1 MRGLIVT
8 SIAQFRAEGN
18 QKAACIFVKKG
29 YTKYNRYK
37 TRRRGSPCQSGAG
50 KREMRMFSNQPR
62 KFYRRSPLIEVICQL
77 RFPDILKIEAH
88 EPADFQDA
96 IRQVYPQYAKRIE
109 QLPPQNAGGKMV
121 EQGTVN
127 NYQFISADGGW
138 KVSLTKGFIA
148 LSTTRYTR
156 WEEFAKRLDVVLAA
170 FIKIYQPAY
179 FTRVGLRYMNAVN
192 KAALGFAETP
202 WHELIAPGYLGLMA
216 DEDARRQV
224 FIKCEQLVTVTMPGG
239 AKANIKCG
247 PGLLRKVDN
256 RTRQVDEQKVFMLD
270 LDVFFDGKMPLGQVA
285 GALNIVH
292 DNAGSLFSGAVRQP
306 LLDAMEPEA
315 D

>member
-1 MRGLIVT
+1 
-8 SIAQFRAEGN
+8 
-18 QKAACIFVKKG
+18 
-29 YTKYNRYK
+29 
-37 TRRRGSPCQSGAG
+37 
-50 KREMRMFSNQPR
+50 MFSNQPR

-216 DEDARRQV
+216 TAPVRSTNRRSSCWTSMCSLTA
-224 FIKCEQLVTVTMPGG
+224 KCPSGR
-239 AKANIKCG
+239 
-247 PGLLRKVDN
+247 LRAHSTSSTTTQEASFPVPSGSRCWTPWSRK
-256 RTRQVDEQKVFMLD
+256 RTDCFGIFTIRKNPPAPTSRRIFSFQD
-270 LDVFFDGKMPLGQVA
+270 LDAAAGFQRLVLEQQQLFGK
-285 GALNIVH
+285 
-292 DNAGSLFSGAVRQP
+292 QP
-306 LLDAMEPEA
+306 GEPA
-315 D
+315 

>member
-1 MRGLIVT
+1 
-8 SIAQFRAEGN
+8 
-18 QKAACIFVKKG
+18 
-29 YTKYNRYK
+29 
-37 TRRRGSPCQSGAG
+37 
-50 KREMRMFSNQPR
+50 MRMFSNQPR

-138 KVSLTKGFIA
+138 KVSLAKDFIA

-179 FTRVGLRYMNAVN
+179 FTRVGLRYMNA
-192 KAALGFAETP
+192 
-202 WHELIAPGYLGLMA
+202 PGYLGLMA
-216 DEDARRQV
+216 DEAARRQM

-306 LLDAMEPEA
+306 LLDAMEPE
-315 D
+315 DT

>member
-1 MRGLIVT
+1 
-8 SIAQFRAEGN
+8 
-18 QKAACIFVKKG
+18 
-29 YTKYNRYK
+29 
-37 TRRRGSPCQSGAG
+37 
-50 KREMRMFSNQPR
+50 MRMFSNQPR

-156 WEEFAKRLDVVLAA
+156 WGGVCQAA
-170 FIKIYQPAY
+170 GRCAC
-179 FTRVGLRYMNAVN
+179 RVHQNLSARVFYARWASVHERGQQSCAGVCRDAV
-192 KAALGFAETP
+192 A
-202 WHELIAPGYLGLMA
+202 
-216 DEDARRQV
+216 
-224 FIKCEQLVTVTMPGG
+224 
-239 AKANIKCG
+239 
-247 PGLLRKVDN
+247 
-256 RTRQVDEQKVFMLD
+256 
-270 LDVFFDGKMPLGQVA
+270 
-285 GALNIVH
+285 
-292 DNAGSLFSGAVRQP
+292 
-306 LLDAMEPEA
+306 
-315 D
+315 